1 MPLNW
6 DVLALERNLLKRLL
20 SNLLAAVLVAT
31 SLVVV
36 PATSASAVSTNITK
50 TFAGST
56 WTLIAGF
63 HGTSQTTATNATG
76 LKALF
81 TTNQNSTLTS
91 VSSVLALTGA
101 NNNYS
106 NSSLWGQ
113 TNNGYMLEAYNDD
126 ATQRNVVGVL
136 NTANHTWSQLGSST
150 ILSNFA
156 KPYAVTSS
164 QLYNPNGTT
173 IPTTYGYLNTSSGT
187 SSPLTFAD
195 DSGDFIMLGVTN
207 QASQGAGDSFDTTF
221 NSATYSIGLGMS
233 DGTGTGYTVANDF
246 TPRGNS
252 PVSTANAGTGAAAH
266 SGNLNTGWILVWVRG
281 AGPIASPTPSITPSN
296 SGKVGVTY
304 TGSDGTWT
312 GTGTVNFVSRKW
324 QISSDNSTWTDIS
337 GATSNSY
344 TTVDSDAG
352 KYIRYAVTQSDTNGS
367 TTSASSSS
375 LQITTA
381 PSFTAST
388 PTTTAAVNTA
398 MTSYSFA
405 ASGYRITYSIASG
418 ALPTGVTL
426 NSSTGALSGTPTAS
440 GVFTYTVSA
449 SNETGSVTTSAQT
462 LTVNQAPAWVN
473 NSPTLS
479 INTGTPLTYSF
490 TASGYPTPT
499 FSVTSGTLPTG
510 LTLSSGGV
518 LSGTPTTSGTYTAT
532 FQASNGIGTA
542 VTVSKTFTVT
552 AGTQAPVVVSS
563 TSTSFN
569 YVVGNTATT
578 AVSASG
584 GSGTGAISYAVAAGS
599 SSVCTVSALGIVT
612 AIAPGTCVVNATKAS
627 DINYNAATG
636 SVTITILK
644 AIQSALTVTPAL
656 SSFDYAP
663 AATTTIS
670 ASGGSGT
677 GSISYA
683 VAAGSSSVC
692 NVSGTT
698 VTALT
703 AGACVLTATRAG
715 DSTYLDGTAST
726 TITINLASQ
735 PAIAFNVD
743 APMTYSSSGSVSQSM
758 SATGVLSTGN
768 KTYSVISGNCS
779 VSDATLT
786 ATSAG
791 SCEVSLTVAA
801 DNKYAATTV
810 SRTITVQ
817 ASTQGALNLSSS
829 LSSFNYQVD
838 NTAST
843 VISVSGGS
851 GTGALSYSVAAESNS
866 VCEVSALGIVVATS
880 PGICTVE
887 VTKAADQNYLA
898 KSAQISIEVLKAIQ
912 EQLTF
917 TSSLNEFAYSPS
929 TFASL
934 SASGGSGSGEVSYQV
949 DQSSTEVCEVTE
961 AKVYA
966 LEAGVC
972 LVRAIKQADSTYL
985 AQSADLVITINL
997 ADQGNVSFD
1006 VARSLTYTRGNVSG
1020 VPLTSNGVISS
1031 GLQTYSVN
1039 SGNCSITGNEVFTT
1053 GGGACEI
1060 ALTINPDNRYAQKTV
1075 VRTFQIAKAA
1085 QSSITATLADDSAE
1099 IIGWQGVKTATFN
1112 LAGGSGTGEFAAT
1125 TTGIVCSVSV
1135 VGTLLTVTGLA
1146 QGSCEI
1152 TLTKA
1157 ADLDFEM
1164 ASTSFDV
1171 AILNLP
1177 SAVGTVGVSSTGEIT
1192 NDGVPVT
1199 VTWGAVVASP
1209 LNAPV
1214 TGYEV
1219 QTKNGADWVTISNG
1233 IVAST
1238 VTSLTMYVTPWT
1250 PLFVRVVP
1258 ISAID
1263 PENTSARNWLSYT
1276 GDGNV
1281 TQAFSVTGALS
1292 LISTSVAAA
1301 SSGEQVILTGTGFE
1315 SSATYEVEVSTARNV
1330 FASRIGAVAL
1340 ANSKTVQAR
1349 VISSTEL
1356 AFNLPVISMPAGL
1369 ASLATSVRVIR
1380 NGAATAPVTFNYIPK
1395 KLAQTV
1401 TLSTPMPAKTV
1412 KLTAGTPLVTQTS
1425 LTNASGVPPVV
1436 SAGPSNVCSATINS
1450 NGKVVVTPIGKG
1462 TCSVSIGAPAT
1473 PGYSAATPKIS
1484 AYSVNGIA
1492 QTITFP
1498 SISTK
1503 TYSPESF
1510 AIIATASSGLIT
1522 SFTSVTPAVCSVS
1535 GRSVTML
1542 KSGSCSIQ
1550 ASQNGDSQYN
1560 AAVPVRNTFIISKA
1574 TRASGFQVAVDSI
1587 AADGTRTPNTFTV
1600 SNAGNPSSSNVSVVL
1615 GENLYDLPLELND
1628 GSGLV
1633 TYTVLAADD
1642 AAGRCSA
1649 GGTDDPEI
1657 AAISIMDIGSCKVTI
1672 SQAAD
1677 DRYNAG
1683 ETVVVW
1689 VDIIALPS
1697 DATDPANP
1705 LESLLPTSPADTDNN
1720 PADPDSEPAVLVN
1733 MDGSAADVQL
1743 GGEEGLSY
1751 DPTTGK
1757 FTFRSKTMLV
1767 GIWTVKMTSP
1777 TGTAWFKIP
1786 GKVVKKV
1793 QQFSNAQV
1801 CTAKLTVKKDA
1812 KLKKRVV
1819 RVIGNGCTLNEA
1831 GKAAMTG
1838 TPVQKVKIGW
1848 QRIRQYAKTGLSYVK
1863 VKTNRVL
1870 KKLKRTIVL
1879 QFGQN

>member
-1 MPLNW
+1 MGCTGFG
-6 DVLALERNLLKRLL
+6 AETLKRLL
-20 SNLLAAVLVAT
+20 SHLLATVLVAA

-91 VSSVLALTGA
+91 VSSVLALTGS

-106 NSSLWGQ
+106 NSSLWSQ

-136 NTANHTWSQLGSST
+136 NTANHTWSQLGSAT

-156 KPYAVTSS
+156 KPYAVNSS

-207 QASQGAGDSFDTTF
+207 QASQGSGDSFDTTF
-221 NSATYSIGLGMS
+221 NAATYSIGLGMS

-252 PVSTANAGTGAAAH
+252 AVSTANAGTGSAAH

-281 AGPIASPTPSITPSN
+281 AGPVASPSPSITPSN

-312 GTGTVNFVSRKW
+312 GSGTVNFVSRKW

-367 TTSASSSS
+367 TTSASSAT

-381 PSFTAST
+381 PSFTASS
-388 PTTTAAVNTA
+388 PTTTATVNTA
-398 MTSYSFA
+398 ITSYSFA

-449 SNETGSVTTSAQT
+449 SNETGSATTSAQT

-599 SSVCTVSALGIVT
+599 SSVCTVSALGTVT

-644 AIQSALTVTPAL
+644 AIQSALTVTPAS

-677 GSISYA
+677 GSISYT

-692 NVSGTT
+692 SVSGTT

-735 PAIAFNVD
+735 PTVAFNVD

-768 KTYSVISGNCS
+768 KTYSVVSGNCS

-786 ATSAG
+786 ATTAG
-791 SCEVSLTVAA
+791 YCEVSLTVAA

-810 SRTITVQ
+810 TRTITVQ
-817 ASTQGALNLSSS
+817 ASTQGALNLSSNS
-829 LSSFNYQVD
+829 SSFNYQVD

-851 GTGALSYSVAAESNS
+851 GTGAISYSVAAESNS

-880 PGICTVE
+880 PGICTIE

-929 TFASL
+929 NFASL
-934 SASGGSGSGEVSYQV
+934 SASGGSGSGEVTYQV
-949 DQSSTEVCEVTE
+949 DQSSTEVCQVTE
-961 AKVYA
+961 DRVYA

-972 LVRAIKQADSTYL
+972 LVRAIKQADPTYL
-985 AQSADLVITINL
+985 AQSADLAITINL

-1006 VARSLTYTRGNVSG
+1006 VARSLTYTR
-1020 VPLTSNGVISS
+1020 
-1031 GLQTYSVN
+1031 
-1039 SGNCSITGNEVFTT
+1039 
-1053 GGGACEI
+1053 
-1060 ALTINPDNRYAQKTV
+1060 
-1075 VRTFQIAKAA
+1075 
-1085 QSSITATLADDSAE
+1085 
-1099 IIGWQGVKTATFN
+1099 
-1112 LAGGSGTGEFAAT
+1112 
-1125 TTGIVCSVSV
+1125 
-1135 VGTLLTVTGLA
+1135 
-1146 QGSCEI
+1146 
-1152 TLTKA
+1152 
-1157 ADLDFEM
+1157 
-1164 ASTSFDV
+1164 
-1171 AILNLP
+1171 
-1177 SAVGTVGVSSTGEIT
+1177 
-1192 NDGVPVT
+1192 
-1199 VTWGAVVASP
+1199 
-1209 LNAPV
+1209 
-1214 TGYEV
+1214 
-1219 QTKNGADWVTISNG
+1219 
-1233 IVAST
+1233 
-1238 VTSLTMYVTPWT
+1238 
-1250 PLFVRVVP
+1250 
-1258 ISAID
+1258 
-1263 PENTSARNWLSYT
+1263 
-1276 GDGNV
+1276 
-1281 TQAFSVTGALS
+1281 
-1292 LISTSVAAA
+1292 
-1301 SSGEQVILTGTGFE
+1301 
-1315 SSATYEVEVSTARNV
+1315 
-1330 FASRIGAVAL
+1330 
-1340 ANSKTVQAR
+1340 
-1349 VISSTEL
+1349 
-1356 AFNLPVISMPAGL
+1356 
-1369 ASLATSVRVIR
+1369 
-1380 NGAATAPVTFNYIPK
+1380 
-1395 KLAQTV
+1395 
-1401 TLSTPMPAKTV
+1401 
-1412 KLTAGTPLVTQTS
+1412 
-1425 LTNASGVPPVV
+1425 
-1436 SAGPSNVCSATINS
+1436 
-1450 NGKVVVTPIGKG
+1450 
-1462 TCSVSIGAPAT
+1462 
-1473 PGYSAATPKIS
+1473 
-1484 AYSVNGIA
+1484 
-1492 QTITFP
+1492 
-1498 SISTK
+1498 
-1503 TYSPESF
+1503 
-1510 AIIATASSGLIT
+1510 
-1522 SFTSVTPAVCSVS
+1522 
-1535 GRSVTML
+1535 
-1542 KSGSCSIQ
+1542 
-1550 ASQNGDSQYN
+1550 
-1560 AAVPVRNTFIISKA
+1560 
-1574 TRASGFQVAVDSI
+1574 
-1587 AADGTRTPNTFTV
+1587 
-1600 SNAGNPSSSNVSVVL
+1600 
-1615 GENLYDLPLELND
+1615 
-1628 GSGLV
+1628 
-1633 TYTVLAADD
+1633 
-1642 AAGRCSA
+1642 
-1649 GGTDDPEI
+1649 
-1657 AAISIMDIGSCKVTI
+1657 
-1672 SQAAD
+1672 
-1677 DRYNAG
+1677 
-1683 ETVVVW
+1683 
-1689 VDIIALPS
+1689 
-1697 DATDPANP
+1697 
-1705 LESLLPTSPADTDNN
+1705 
-1720 PADPDSEPAVLVN
+1720 
-1733 MDGSAADVQL
+1733 
-1743 GGEEGLSY
+1743 
-1751 DPTTGK
+1751 
-1757 FTFRSKTMLV
+1757 
-1767 GIWTVKMTSP
+1767 
-1777 TGTAWFKIP
+1777 
-1786 GKVVKKV
+1786 
-1793 QQFSNAQV
+1793 
-1801 CTAKLTVKKDA
+1801 
-1812 KLKKRVV
+1812 
-1819 RVIGNGCTLNEA
+1819 
-1831 GKAAMTG
+1831 
-1838 TPVQKVKIGW
+1838 
-1848 QRIRQYAKTGLSYVK
+1848 
-1863 VKTNRVL
+1863 
-1870 KKLKRTIVL
+1870 
-1879 QFGQN
+1879 